1 MASRIIAVDEP
12 LYDYLTSVSVREPAV
27 LQALRRETAALENSV
42 MQISADQGQFMA
54 LLVRLIGARKT
65 LEVGTFTG
73 YSSLAVALA
82 LPEDGRVV
90 CCDVS
95 PDFTRVARR
104 FWARAGVAHKI
115 SLGLGPA
122 VESLQRLIDSGHAG
136 TFDFAFIDADK
147 SNYSNYVNLCHELV
161 RPGGLIAVDNVL
173 WSGRVIDP
181 AEQDKDTLAIRALN
195 EALHHDERFDLS
207 LVPIGDGLTLLRKRG
222 SSPAG

>member
-12 LYDYLTSVSVREPAV
+12 LYDYLKSVSVREPAV

-54 LLVRLIGARKT
+54 LLVRLIGAKKT

>member
-73 YSSLAVALA
+73 YSSLVVALA